1 MTAELPKRDDPDAR
15 IEVDA
20 RCLQV
25 VDGLISGDRAALAE
39 LYRRFVDQL
48 VDRADRRIPDRH
60 RGRILAE
67 SVVHSV
73 MESLM
78 DLAPADRDRL
88 ARYRITNWGQLYGLL
103 ARMTLCKCVNR
114 VRKFEATRRAADAAG
129 ALDPAVV
136 VSRGPSPEDE
146 QTYAELLGKL
156 FDPLQPSELEVLD
169 LRMAGFTHEEI
180 ADQTRLTV
188 TTVKAVVRRLQRRLQ
203 RVLAEDESEN

>member
-1 MTAELPKRDDPDAR
+1 MSPDPRPLDDPDGR

-25 VDGLISGDRAALAE
+25 MEGLISGDRTAVAE

-48 VDRADRRIPDRH
+48 VERAERRIPDRH
-60 RGRILAE
+60 RGRIMAE

-78 DLAPADRDRL
+78 DLASADRDRL

-114 VRKFEATRRAADAAG
+114 VRKWEAAKRGADAADN
-129 ALDPAVV
+129 LDPAVV

-156 FDPLQPSELEVLD
+156 FDPLQPAELEVLD
-169 LRMAGFTHEEI
+169 LRMAGFTHEQI
-180 ADQTRLTV
+180 AERTRLTV
-188 TTVKAVVRRLQRRLQ
+188 TTVKAIVRRLQRRLQ
-203 RVLAEDESEN
+203 KVLSEDGEAE